1 MPAAWRYHLRKDKI
15 RELRGLLDGEVKAL
29 AEKLREDV
37 EVFEL
42 AEGKLVVAQGEP
54 VFILGERPVPHLGI
68 VGELGLKEVVVD
80 MGAVGP
86 VCRGAD
92 VMAPGVVRADSEIRI
107 GELVVVTDE
116 RHRKPLAVGEALVP
130 GERMSGREGRVVKNL
145 HHVGDKFWKL
155 QL

>member
-1 MPAAWRYHLRKDKI
+1 LRKDRI
-15 RELRGLLDGEVKAL
+15 RELRGLLDGEVKPL
-29 AEKLREDV
+29 AEKLEEDV

-42 AEGKLVVAQGEP
+42 AEGKLVAAQGEP
-54 VFILGERPVPHLGI
+54 VLILREKPVPCLRV

-92 VMAPGVVRADSEIRI
+92 VMAPGITRADPGIQP

-116 RHRKPLAVGEALVP
+116 RHARPLAVGEALV
-130 GERMSGREGRVVKNL
+130 SGTEMRGRKGRAVKNL
-145 HHVGDKFWKL
+145 HHVGDKFWEL
-155 QL
+155 LP